1 MRDWYLI
8 IWTVGWKIKSLR
20 LGERG
25 FGKCRGAG
33 GRGRDAGTPA
43 FAEFD
48 ESCHGIVCVK
58 GYSAASFVMK
68 VCIELARKH
77 LC

>member
-1 MRDWYLI
+1 MEN
-8 IWTVGWKIKSLR
+8 KIFAVE
-20 LGERG
+20 GRG
-25 FGKCRGAG
+25 FGKCHGAG

-43 FAEFD
+43 FAEFNG
-48 ESCHGIVCVK
+48 SYRGIVCVK
-58 GYSAASFVMK
+58 SYSAASFVMK